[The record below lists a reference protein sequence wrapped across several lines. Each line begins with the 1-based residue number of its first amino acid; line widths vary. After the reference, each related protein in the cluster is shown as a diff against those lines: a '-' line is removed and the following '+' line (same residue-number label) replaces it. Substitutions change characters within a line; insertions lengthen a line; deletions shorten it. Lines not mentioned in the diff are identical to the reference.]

1 MDSASTYMICLPI
14 QISAHHSRYCLQHS
28 FHGQLELTHQ
38 KLYYFGEI
46 LYYVCVAVT
55 KIAILLLYIR
65 IAAGNTLRTLIKIM
79 MAFTVLSALG
89 CVLASIFQC
98 TPIHKAWAVSPNV
111 LGKCINVS
119 ALFYA
124 QAGLDI
130 VQDCIIYVL
139 PMRMLYQ
146 IQIPRRQKIALMF
159 VFAIGG
165 FVVVTGS
172 KDPFSCSESW
182 SLSMGAVLGF
192 LNEISFIFQRIGLL
206 AHGETRTNMW

>member
-1 MDSASTYMICLPI
+1 M
-14 QISAHHSRYCLQHS
+14 
-28 FHGQLELTHQ
+28 THQ

-65 IAAGNTLRTLIKIM
+65 IAVSKTLRTLIIIM
-79 MAFTVLSALG
+79 MVFAVTSALG

-98 TPIHKAWAVSPNV
+98 NPIHKAWDTSSTVP
-111 LGKCINVS
+111 GKCINVS

-130 VQDCIIYVL
+130 LQDCIIYVL

-172 KDPFSCSESW
+172 KIPFS
-182 SLSMGAVLGF
+182 
-192 LNEISFIFQRIGLL
+192 
-206 AHGETRTNMW
+206 